1 MAKRPEVAGSNP
13 APGTNNFLANSNLV
27 YCRLLEL
34 AEVEYDRFRLKD
46 ERTVVF
52 DELKE
57 QDLPRLVEAFNS
69 VIEEGL
75 YFHRNEGLPDLETAR
90 QWYQN
95 HVEAGLF
102 YLAARVNGELV
113 GGATIEPGPGKS
125 SHVAYFGI
133 YLKQQFRGMRIGT
146 RLIKRIIEIARLKG
160 FEMIKLTVFS
170 SNQQALHLYQKFNFK
185 EVGRIKDCVKFSDG
199 KYSDEIIMVLNLK
212 T

>member
-1 MAKRPEVAGSNP
+1 M
-13 APGTNNFLANSNLV
+13 
-27 YCRLLEL
+27 
-34 AEVEYDRFRLKD
+34 EYDRFQLKD
-46 ERTVVF
+46 GRIVTF

-57 QDLPRLVEAFNS
+57 QDLPKLINVYNS

-95 HVEAGLF
+95 HLKAGLF

-113 GGATIEPGPGKS
+113 GGATMEPGPGKS

-133 YLKQQFRGMRIGT
+133 YLKRQFRSIGIGT
-146 RLIKRIIEIARLKG
+146 RLIKRIIEIAQRKG
-160 FEMIKLTVFS
+160 FEIMKLTVFQT
-170 SNQQALHLYQKFNFK
+170 NQQAFRLYKRFSFR
-185 EVGRIKDCVKFSDG
+185 EIGRIKGGVKFLDG
-199 KYSDEIIMVLNLK
+199 TYTDDIIMVLNLK